1 MRKSLLKFA
10 TICSLFILGST
21 NVVPSI
27 VSFGDMPVAQAQDL
41 SAAIETVK
49 ELRALSW
56 EQNLPYNGTSL
67 QALYPDKDAYVSA
80 VYWAPGL
87 AEAAQIRA
95 KEQENGLDHTRPN
108 GTEWSTVFSQTP
120 SPAGEILTK
129 GQSSIYSAI
138 TDSWGAGEVQA
149 LIDANGSWNWQNGHL
164 HNLLNIDLK
173 YIGFA
178 EHADGNGVVSY
189 VGILAGGDIPLG
201 SALPLPEETESTTT
215 TTTTVEETEEDS
227 TTTTTVEVT
236 EESSSTTTTEEPETS
251 SSTTTTVEPE
261 TSSSTTT
268 TTVEPETSSSTTTTT
283 VEPETSSSTTTTV
296 EPETSSSTTTT
307 TTVEETEASSSTTT
321 TTVEPETSSSTTTTV
336 EPETSSSTTTTTV
349 EPETSSST
357 TTTTTVESTTAAPVT
372 TTTTVEHTTAAPVHS
387 VSIYPVAAGSQVV
400 SGITTADAHVT
411 VTIKHKAQ
419 SRSVFKTAHAAST
432 YTTKADKQGAYSVKL
447 SEPLKAGDIIEVSST
462 INGQTAVATKH
473 VVAASSSTTQTAT
486 TTIAETTTKE
496 GLPKTG
502 ETNNWIIML
511 AAALA
516 VVAGIFLI
524 APGRRNKKQ

>member
-149 LIDANGSWNWQNGHL
+149 LIDANGSWNEQNGHL

-296 EPETSSSTTTT
+296 EPET
-307 TTVEETEASSSTTT
+307 SSSTTT

-462 INGQTAVATKH
+462 INGQTAVAVKH
-473 VVAASSSTTQTAT
+473 VVAGSSSTTQTAT
-486 TTIAETTTKE
+486 TTTETTTKE

>member
-120 SPAGEILTK
+120 SPAGEILAK

-149 LIDANGSWNWQNGHL
+149 LIDAQGFSNGANGHL

-227 TTTTTVEVT
+227 TPTTTVEVT

-283 VEPETSSSTTTTV
+283 VEPETSSSTTTTTV

-321 TTVEPETSSSTTTTV
+321 TTVE
-336 EPETSSSTTTTTV
+336 
-349 EPETSSST
+349 
-357 TTTTTVESTTAAPVT
+357 STTAAPVT
-372 TTTTVEHTTAAPVHS
+372 TTTTVEYTTAAPVHS
-387 VSIYPVAAGSQVV
+387 VSIYPVAVGSQVV

-486 TTIAETTTKE
+486 TTTAETTTKE

-516 VVAGIFLI
+516 VIAGIFLI
-524 APGRRNKKQ
+524 VPGRRNKK

>member
-67 QALYPDKDAYVSA
+67 QALYPDKNAYVSA

-95 KEQENGLDHTRPN
+95 KEQENGLDHHTRPN

-120 SPAGEILTK
+120 SPAGEILAK

-149 LIDANGSWNWQNGHL
+149 LIDAQGFSNGANGHL

-283 VEPETSSSTTTTV
+283 VEPETSSSTTTTTV

-321 TTVEPETSSSTTTTV
+321 TTVE
-336 EPETSSSTTTTTV
+336 
-349 EPETSSST
+349 
-357 TTTTTVESTTAAPVT
+357 STTAAPVT
-372 TTTTVEHTTAAPVHS
+372 TTTTTTVEYTTAAPVHS
-387 VSIYPVAAGSQVV
+387 VSIYPVAVGSQVV

-486 TTIAETTTKE
+486 TTTAETTTKE

>member
-149 LIDANGSWNWQNGHL
+149 LIDANGSWNEQNGHL

-236 EESSSTTTTEEPETS
+236 EASSSTTTTEEPETS

-283 VEPETSSSTTTTV
+283 VEPETSSSTTTT
-296 EPETSSSTTTT
+296 
-307 TTVEETEASSSTTT
+307 TTVEETEASSS
-321 TTVEPETSSSTTTTV
+321 
-336 EPETSSSTTTTTV
+336 
-349 EPETSSST
+349 

-372 TTTTVEHTTAAPVHS
+372 TTTTVEYTTAAPVHS
-387 VSIYPVAAGSQVV
+387 VSIYPVAVGSQVV

-447 SEPLKAGDIIEVSST
+447 SEPLKDGDIIEVSST
-462 INGQTAVATKH
+462 INGQTAVAVKH
-473 VVAASSSTTQTAT
+473 VTAASNSTTQTAT
-486 TTIAETTTKE
+486 TTTAETTTKE

-516 VVAGIFLI
+516 VIAGIFLI
-524 APGRRNKKQ
+524 VPGRRNKK

>member
-67 QALYPDKDAYVSA
+67 QALYPDKNAYVSA

-95 KEQENGLDHTRPN
+95 KEQENGLDHHTRPN

-120 SPAGEILTK
+120 SPAGEILAK

-149 LIDANGSWNWQNGHL
+149 LIDAQGFSNGANGHL

-268 TTVEPETSSSTTTTT
+268 TTVEPET
-283 VEPETSSSTTTTV
+283 
-296 EPETSSSTTTT
+296 
-307 TTVEETEASSSTTT
+307 SSSTTT

-462 INGQTAVATKH
+462 INGQTAVAVKH
-473 VVAASSSTTQTAT
+473 VTAASNSTTQAAT
-486 TTIAETTTKE
+486 TTTAEITTKE

-516 VVAGIFLI
+516 VIAGIFLI
-524 APGRRNKKQ
+524 VPGRRNKK

>member
-120 SPAGEILTK
+120 SPAGEILAK

-149 LIDANGSWNWQNGHL
+149 LIDAQGFSNGANGHL

-227 TTTTTVEVT
+227 TPTTTVEVT

-307 TTVEETEASSSTTT
+307 T
-321 TTVEPETSSSTTTTV
+321 VEPETSSSTTTTV

-372 TTTTVEHTTAAPVHS
+372 TTTTVEYTTAAPVHS
-387 VSIYPVAAGSQVV
+387 VSIYPVAVGSQVV

-462 INGQTAVATKH
+462 INGQTAVAVKH
-473 VVAASSSTTQTAT
+473 VVAGSSSTTQTAT
-486 TTIAETTTKE
+486 TTTETTTKE

>member
-67 QALYPDKDAYVSA
+67 QALYPDKNAYVSA

-95 KEQENGLDHTRPN
+95 KEQENGLDHHTRPN

-120 SPAGEILTK
+120 SPAGEILAK

-149 LIDANGSWNWQNGHL
+149 LIDAQGFSNGANGHL

-189 VGILAGGDIPLG
+189 VGLLAGGDIPLG

-227 TTTTTVEVT
+227 TPTTTVEVT
-236 EESSSTTTTEEPETS
+236 EASSSTTTTEEPETS

-261 TSSSTTT
+261 TSPSTTT
-268 TTVEPETSSSTTTTT
+268 TTVETET
-283 VEPETSSSTTTTV
+283 
-296 EPETSSSTTTT
+296 
-307 TTVEETEASSSTTT
+307 SSSTTT

-357 TTTTTVESTTAAPVT
+357 TTTTTVEETEASSSTTTTTVESTTAAPVT
-372 TTTTVEHTTAAPVHS
+372 TTTTVEYTTAVPVHS
-387 VSIYPVAAGSQVV
+387 VSIYPVAVGSQVV

-447 SEPLKAGDIIEVSST
+447 SESLKAGDIVEVSST

-486 TTIAETTTKE
+486 TTTAETTTKE

>member
-283 VEPETSSSTTTTV
+283 VEPETSSSTTM
-296 EPETSSSTTTT
+296 T

-321 TTVEPETSSSTTTTV
+321 TTVE
-336 EPETSSSTTTTTV
+336 
-349 EPETSSST
+349 
-357 TTTTTVESTTAAPVT
+357 STTAAPVT
-372 TTTTVEHTTAAPVHS
+372 TTTTTTVEYTTAAPVHS
-387 VSIYPVAAGSQVV
+387 VSIYPVAVGSQVV

-432 YTTKADKQGAYSVKL
+432 YTAKADKQGAYSVKL
-447 SEPLKAGDIIEVSST
+447 SEPLKDGDIIEVSST
-462 INGQTAVATKH
+462 INGHTAVAVKH
-473 VVAASSSTTQTAT
+473 VTAASNSTTQTAT
-486 TTIAETTTKE
+486 TTTAETTTKE

-502 ETNNWIIML
+502 EVNNWIIML

-516 VVAGIFLI
+516 VIAGIFLI
-524 APGRRNKKQ
+524 APGRRNKK

>member
-149 LIDANGSWNWQNGHL
+149 LIDANGSWNEQNGHL

-283 VEPETSSSTTTTV
+283 VEPETSSSTTTT
-296 EPETSSSTTTT
+296 

-321 TTVEPETSSSTTTTV
+321 TTVE
-336 EPETSSSTTTTTV
+336 
-349 EPETSSST
+349 
-357 TTTTTVESTTAAPVT
+357 STTAAPVTTT

-486 TTIAETTTKE
+486 TTTAETTTKE

-516 VVAGIFLI
+516 VIAGIFLI
-524 APGRRNKKQ
+524 VPGRRNKK

>member
-41 SAAIETVK
+41 SVTIELVRQ
-49 ELRALSW
+49 LREKAW
-56 EQNLPYNGTSL
+56 NENLPFDGEPL
-67 QALYPDKDAYVSA
+67 QDLYTDRDAYTSA

-95 KEQENGLDHTRPN
+95 KEQAKTFGHTRPDSTN
-108 GTEWSTVFSQTP
+108 WDTVFSQAP
-120 SPAGEILTK
+120 GIKGEILAKDLT
-129 GQSSIYSAI
+129 SLNDAI
-138 TDSWGAGEVQA
+138 VNAWGEDEFQA
-149 LIDANGSWNWQNGHL
+149 LIDANGNLNDANSHL
-164 HNLLNIDLK
+164 YQLLSGQLSH
-173 YIGFA
+173 IGFA
-178 EHADGNGVVSY
+178 EFKDEQGDTYY
-189 VGILAGGDIPLG
+189 VGILADEDIASG
-201 SALPLPEETESTTT
+201 TALPLPEESES
-215 TTTTVEETEEDS
+215 TTVEETE
-227 TTTTTVEVT
+227 
-236 EESSSTTTTEEPETS
+236 TS
-251 SSTTTTVEPE
+251 LS
-261 TSSSTTT
+261 
-268 TTVEPETSSSTTTTT
+268 
-283 VEPETSSSTTTTV
+283 
-296 EPETSSSTTTT
+296 TTT

-321 TTVEPETSSSTTTTV
+321 TTVEETEVSSST
-336 EPETSSSTTTTTV
+336 TTTTTV

-357 TTTTTVESTTAAPVT
+357 TMTTTVESTTAAPVT

-400 SGITTADAHVT
+400 SGITTADANVT
-411 VTIKHKAQ
+411 VTIKGKAQ
-419 SRSVFKTAHAAST
+419 SYTA
-432 YTTKADKQGAYSVKL
+432 KADKQGAYSVKL
-447 SEPLKAGDIIEVSST
+447 SDALKAGDIVEVSST
-462 INGQTAVATKH
+462 VNGQTAVATKH

-486 TTIAETTTKE
+486 TTTETTTKE

>member
-120 SPAGEILTK
+120 SPAGEILAK

-149 LIDANGSWNWQNGHL
+149 LIDAQGFSNGANGHL

-268 TTVEPETSSSTTTTT
+268 T
-283 VEPETSSSTTTTV
+283 
-296 EPETSSSTTTT
+296 
-307 TTVEETEASSSTTT
+307 
-321 TTVEPETSSSTTTTV
+321 V

-387 VSIYPVAAGSQVV
+387 VSIYPVAVGSQVV

-486 TTIAETTTKE
+486 TTTAETTTKE

>member
-283 VEPETSSSTTTTV
+283 VEPETSSSTTTT
-296 EPETSSSTTTT
+296 
-307 TTVEETEASSSTTT
+307 TTVEETEASSS
-321 TTVEPETSSSTTTTV
+321 
-336 EPETSSSTTTTTV
+336 
-349 EPETSSST
+349 

-372 TTTTVEHTTAAPVHS
+372 TTTTVEYTTAAPVHS
-387 VSIYPVAAGSQVV
+387 VSIYPVAVGSQVV

-432 YTTKADKQGAYSVKL
+432 YTAKADKQGAYSVKL
-447 SEPLKAGDIIEVSST
+447 SEPLKDGDIIEVSST
-462 INGQTAVATKH
+462 INGQTAVAVKH
-473 VVAASSSTTQTAT
+473 VTAASNSTTQTAT
-486 TTIAETTTKE
+486 TTTAETTTKE

-516 VVAGIFLI
+516 VIAGIFLI
-524 APGRRNKKQ
+524 VPGRRNKK

>member
-95 KEQENGLDHTRPN
+95 KEQENGLDHHTRPN

-149 LIDANGSWNWQNGHL
+149 LIDANGSWNEQNGHL

-283 VEPETSSSTTTTV
+283 TVEPETSSSTTTTTV

-321 TTVEPETSSSTTTTV
+321 TTVE
-336 EPETSSSTTTTTV
+336 
-349 EPETSSST
+349 
-357 TTTTTVESTTAAPVT
+357 STTAAPVT
-372 TTTTVEHTTAAPVHS
+372 TTTTTSVEHTTAAPVHS

-432 YTTKADKQGAYSVKL
+432 YTAKADKQGAYSVKL
-447 SEPLKAGDIIEVSST
+447 SEPLKDGDIIEVSST
-462 INGQTAVATKH
+462 INGQTAVAVKH
-473 VVAASSSTTQTAT
+473 VTAASNSTTQTAT
-486 TTIAETTTKE
+486 TTTAETTTKE

-516 VVAGIFLI
+516 VIAGIFLI
-524 APGRRNKKQ
+524 APGRRNKK

>member
-67 QALYPDKDAYVSA
+67 QALYPDKNAYVSA

-95 KEQENGLDHTRPN
+95 KEQENGLDHHTRPN

-120 SPAGEILTK
+120 SPAGEILAK

-149 LIDANGSWNWQNGHL
+149 LIDAQGFSNGANGHL

-283 VEPETSSSTTTTV
+283 VEETETSSSTTTTTV

-307 TTVEETEASSSTTT
+307 TTVEETEASSS
-321 TTVEPETSSSTTTTV
+321 
-336 EPETSSSTTTTTV
+336 
-349 EPETSSST
+349 

-447 SEPLKAGDIIEVSST
+447 SEPLKAGDIVEVSST
-462 INGQTAVATKH
+462 VNGQTAVATKH

-486 TTIAETTTKE
+486 TTTETTTKE

>member
-1 MRKSLLKFA
+1 MIMMRKSLLKFA

-120 SPAGEILTK
+120 SPAGEILAK

-149 LIDANGSWNWQNGHL
+149 LIDAQGFSNGANGHL

-227 TTTTTVEVT
+227 TPTTTVEVT

-283 VEPETSSSTTTTV
+283 VEPETSSSTTTTTV

-321 TTVEPETSSSTTTTV
+321 TTVE
-336 EPETSSSTTTTTV
+336 
-349 EPETSSST
+349 
-357 TTTTTVESTTAAPVT
+357 STTAAPVT
-372 TTTTVEHTTAAPVHS
+372 TTTTVEYTTAAPVHS
-387 VSIYPVAAGSQVV
+387 VSIYPVAVGSQVV

-486 TTIAETTTKE
+486 TTTAETTTKE

>member
-67 QALYPDKDAYVSA
+67 QALYPDKNAYVSA

-95 KEQENGLDHTRPN
+95 KEQENGLDHHTRPN

-120 SPAGEILTK
+120 SPAGEILAK

-149 LIDANGSWNWQNGHL
+149 LIDAQGFSNGANGHL

-227 TTTTTVEVT
+227 TPTTTVEVT

-283 VEPETSSSTTTTV
+283 VEPETSSSTTTTTV

-321 TTVEPETSSSTTTTV
+321 TT
-336 EPETSSSTTTTTV
+336 
-349 EPETSSST
+349 
-357 TTTTTVESTTAAPVT
+357 TVESTTAAPVT
-372 TTTTVEHTTAAPVHS
+372 TTTTVEYTTAAPVHS
-387 VSIYPVAAGSQVV
+387 VSIYPVAVGSQVV

-486 TTIAETTTKE
+486 TTTAETTTKE

-502 ETNNWIIML
+502 EVNNWIIML

>member
-27 VSFGDMPVAQAQDL
+27 LSFGEITVAQAQDL

-95 KEQENGLDHTRPN
+95 KEQENGLDHHTRPN

-149 LIDANGSWNWQNGHL
+149 LIDAQGISNGANGHL

-236 EESSSTTTTEEPETS
+236 EASSSTTTTEEPETS

-283 VEPETSSSTTTTV
+283 VEPETSSSTTTT
-296 EPETSSSTTTT
+296 
-307 TTVEETEASSSTTT
+307 TTVEETEASSS
-321 TTVEPETSSSTTTTV
+321 
-336 EPETSSSTTTTTV
+336 
-349 EPETSSST
+349 

-372 TTTTVEHTTAAPVHS
+372 TTTTVEYTTAAPVHS
-387 VSIYPVAAGSQVV
+387 VSIYPVAVGSQVV

-462 INGQTAVATKH
+462 INGQTAVAVKH
-473 VVAASSSTTQTAT
+473 VTAASSSTTQTAT
-486 TTIAETTTKE
+486 TTTAETTTKE

-516 VVAGIFLI
+516 VIAGIFLI
-524 APGRRNKKQ
+524 VPGRRNKK